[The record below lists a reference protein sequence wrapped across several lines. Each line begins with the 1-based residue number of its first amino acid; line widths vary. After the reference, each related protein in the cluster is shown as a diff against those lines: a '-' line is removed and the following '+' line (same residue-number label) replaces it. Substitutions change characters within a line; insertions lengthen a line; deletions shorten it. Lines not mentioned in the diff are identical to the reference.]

1 MLYKFAVVVA
11 LTASAVV
18 AQNNNQKG
26 GQNNQN
32 GGNNQNGQNQNQN
45 GGNNNNG
52 GGGGGDANGL
62 TLLANAIQKGSAQ
75 DGSENISDGQ
85 ALSTTSDNNFINFC
99 SGKTLTDGLQVQGGS
114 CNGIGAYITPKNT
127 APKFLTRG
135 SHGRYPIQAK
145 HGLLHNHVP
154 NTGR

>member
-18 AQNNNQKG
+18 AQNNNQNG

-45 GGNNNNG
+45 GGNNNNGG

-85 ALSTTSDNNFINFC
+85 SLSTTSDNNFINFC

-114 CNGIGAYITPKNT
+114 CNGIGAYITPKKLRVKVSNKRQSWEISPPSKT
-127 APKFLTRG
+127 WSP
-135 SHGRYPIQAK
+135 P
-145 HGLLHNHVP
+145 
-154 NTGR
+154 